1 MHQKIKLVFCQ
12 TLVEPSIFIDLSE
25 MRIPSD
31 INPPFKVAIITYD
44 WQHLSTAL
52 KIASKDK
59 FGKSLAFN
67 VDKHNL
73 DSYSQCCMSCHC
85 GSNQKKKRTMFKPNL
100 MGTCCK

>member
-1 MHQKIKLVFCQ
+1 
-12 TLVEPSIFIDLSE
+12 

-85 GSNQKKKRTMFKPNL
+85 GSNQKKKRTMLKPN
-100 MGTCCK
+100 MMETCCE